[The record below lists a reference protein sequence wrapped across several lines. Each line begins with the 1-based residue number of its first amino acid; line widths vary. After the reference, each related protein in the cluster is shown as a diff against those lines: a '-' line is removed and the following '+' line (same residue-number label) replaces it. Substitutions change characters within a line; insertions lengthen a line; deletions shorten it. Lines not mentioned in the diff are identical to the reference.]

1 MQKIENTD
9 RQNLLSLYTLGNWS
23 VQSVI
28 FTFVYLWNIEEKK
41 NILMKDIGILSV
53 SAQIS
58 VMVNALQ
65 IKSPG

>member
-41 NILMKDIGILSV
+41 NILMKDVGILSV

>member
-9 RQNLLSLYTLGNWS
+9 RQNLLNLYTLGNWS

-41 NILMKDIGILSV
+41 NILMKDVGILSV

-65 IKSPG
+65 IKSPW